1 MASVQLDAPATS
13 LRQRMIEDMNM
24 RRFARKTQFDY
35 VRHVARFATYL
46 GRPPDTAT
54 VEDLRQFQVEQR
66 EAGIGI
72 PTMNSIVSAL
82 RFFFTH
88 TIDRPDLSRKLYTV
102 KNPRALPVVLS
113 RDEVVLLLGATN
125 CLKHKAA
132 LSVAY
137 GAGLRAAEVTMLKV
151 RDVDSK
157 RMLLRVE
164 RGKGGRYRNA
174 LLPADLLALL
184 REWWTVGRKQGVMHA
199 DGWLFPG
206 MHYLKPLSTRQ
217 LHRIVVDAAEA
228 AGIKKRVGPHTLR
241 HSFATHLLEDGVD
254 IRIIQ
259 ALLGHANLETTAFYT
274 TVATRTVR
282 AVISPLDKLT
292 TLLEAQVAPPG

>member
-1 MASVQLDAPATS
+1 MTNILSDAPVSS

-24 RRFARKTQFDY
+24 RRFTRKTQFDY

-54 VEDLRQFQVEQR
+54 VEELRQFQVEQR

-88 TIDRPDLSRKLYTV
+88 TIDRPDLSRKNYTV
-102 KNPRALPVVLS
+102 KNPRSVPVLS

-137 GAGLRAAEVTMLKV
+137 GACLRAAEVTMLKV

-217 LHRIVVDAAEA
+217 LHRIVVDAAES
-228 AGIKKRVGPHTLR
+228 AGIKKRVGPHPATQLR
-241 HSFATHLLEDGVD
+241 HASAGRRRRYSDHPGAARACEPRDHRFLHHGRHSNGAS
-254 IRIIQ
+254 
-259 ALLGHANLETTAFYT
+259 GHQPAG
-274 TVATRTVR
+274 
-282 AVISPLDKLT
+282 
-292 TLLEAQVAPPG
+292 QVGKASG

>member
-1 MASVQLDAPATS
+1 MTNVLSDAPASS

-66 EAGIGI
+66 EAGLGI
-72 PTMNSIVSAL
+72 PTFNSIVSAL

-88 TIDRPDLSRKLYTV
+88 TIDRPDLSRRLHTV

-113 RDEVVLLLGATN
+113 RDEVAQLLGATN

-137 GAGLRAAEVTMLKV
+137 GAV
-151 RDVDSK
+151 
-157 RMLLRVE
+157 
-164 RGKGGRYRNA
+164 
-174 LLPADLLALL
+174 
-184 REWWTVGRKQGVMHA
+184 
-199 DGWLFPG
+199 
-206 MHYLKPLSTRQ
+206 
-217 LHRIVVDAAEA
+217 
-228 AGIKKRVGPHTLR
+228 
-241 HSFATHLLEDGVD
+241 
-254 IRIIQ
+254 
-259 ALLGHANLETTAFYT
+259 
-274 TVATRTVR
+274 
-282 AVISPLDKLT
+282 
-292 TLLEAQVAPPG
+292 

>member
-1 MASVQLDAPATS
+1 MTTVLSDAPATS

-24 RRFARKTQFDY
+24 RRFTRKTQFDY
-35 VRHVARFATYL
+35 VRQVARFATYL

-54 VEDLRQFQVEQR
+54 VEELRQFQVEQR

-102 KNPRALPVVLS
+102 KNPRSLPVVLS

-184 REWWTVGRKQGVMHA
+184 REWWTVGRKQGV
-199 DGWLFPG
+199 DL
-206 MHYLKPLSTRQ
+206 
-217 LHRIVVDAAEA
+217 
-228 AGIKKRVGPHTLR
+228 
-241 HSFATHLLEDGVD
+241 
-254 IRIIQ
+254 
-259 ALLGHANLETTAFYT
+259 ALLHDRVALPGRRSFRSRSVALGINLAGAHEAFQQRELSIIERRAAISSCGKSDARSTSPSPTTSRRRASAFSSRRCT
-274 TVATRTVR
+274 
-282 AVISPLDKLT
+282 SNWPL
-292 TLLEAQVAPPG
+292 ASR

>member
-1 MASVQLDAPATS
+1 
-13 LRQRMIEDMNM
+13 
-24 RRFARKTQFDY
+24 
-35 VRHVARFATYL
+35 
-46 GRPPDTAT
+46 
-54 VEDLRQFQVEQR
+54 
-66 EAGIGI
+66 
-72 PTMNSIVSAL
+72 MNSIVSAL
-82 RFFFTH
+82 SFFFTH
-88 TIDRPDLSRKLYTV
+88 TLDRPDLSCKLYTV
-102 KNPRALPVVLS
+102 KNPRSLPVVLS
-113 RDEVVLLLGATN
+113 RDEGVLLLGATN

-132 LSVAY
+132 LSVAH
-137 GAGLRAAEVTMLKV
+137 GADLRAAEVTMLKV

-174 LLPADLLALL
+174 LLPADHLALL

-199 DGWLFPG
+199 DGWLLPG
-206 MHYLKPLSTRQ
+206 MHYLKPLSTRH
-217 LHRIVVDAAEA
+217 LHRIVVDAAES
-228 AGIKKRVGPHTLR
+228 AGIKKRVSPHTLR

-292 TLLEAQVAPPG
+292 KFLEAQVAPDG